1 MEDEITFNGVT
12 MSRIEALDLAT
23 ERLLDKLAGT
33 EGATVR
39 VHMVSFASEVEGT
52 DTFDIITDGVV
63 NDAELQAAKDFIL
76 DADDDPTEVAK
87 DDTNYE
93 AGLRA
98 ALDWFSDPGN
108 TLDNPEIGRAS
119 CRERVC
125 QYV

>member
-76 DADDDPTEVAK
+76 DAADEPPEVAK
-87 DDTNYE
+87 ADTQYQACHRE
-93 AGLRA
+93 PLA
-98 ALDWFSDPGN
+98 WFSDPA
-108 TLDNPEIGRAS
+108 NPTE
-119 CRERVC
+119 
-125 QYV
+125 

>member
-1 MEDEITFNGVT
+1 

-76 DADDDPTEVAK
+76 DADDDPTKVAK
-87 DDTNYE
+87 DDTHYD

-108 TLDNPEIGRAS
+108 TLDNPAS
-119 CRERVC
+119 HKTDIITDGLPAPA
-125 QYV
+125 